1 MSIKKSAAADI
12 ARLMEE
18 LVSGDAQ
25 RRDLAA
31 ARLAVIGTRATT
43 ALLALASNAA
53 VAPAARVA
61 AIETLDAIGDT
72 RAATLAHTLA
82 TEPGIQP
89 GDDALAVAAID
100 LLGQIAGGKDARA
113 TKAFDRLA
121 ALVVSA
127 ESPTTRR
134 LAALTALEGQPEAL
148 LKPLYEALARDP
160 ASRVVARVTRRQ
172 AGAVE
177 SLEAL
182 VSQGLPG
189 DPDVV
194 AAVVRDDGDQTP
206 VTILKKAVDATRVHE
221 RAAAPD
227 VRARWSVVRGALH
240 QHLAA
245 RNSRLALYD
254 LRETLEQ
261 ATGQLPVGFLSAAS
275 AIGDAAC
282 LTPLANAW
290 VHAAEDDR
298 WWREHLADAFGA
310 IVKREALTRRH
321 ATLQKILTR
330 WPSAGAL
337 VAMAKR

>member
-18 LVSGDAQ
+18 LVSGDSQ

-31 ARLAVIGTRATT
+31 ARLAVIGPRATT
-43 ALLALASNAA
+43 ALLTLASNAEA
-53 VAPAARVA
+53 APAARVA

-72 RAATLAHTLA
+72 RAAALAHTLA
-82 TEPGIQP
+82 VEPGHEN
-89 GDDALAVAAID
+89 LAVAAID
-100 LLGQIAGGKDARA
+100 LLGQFAGGKDARA

-121 ALVVSA
+121 ALVVST
-127 ESPTTRR
+127 ETPTTRR
-134 LAALTALEGQPEAL
+134 LAALTALEGQPQAL
-148 LKPLYEALARDP
+148 LKPLYEALAKDP

-206 VTILKKAVDATRVHE
+206 VTVLKKAVDATRAHE
-221 RAAAPD
+221 RAAVTPD
-227 VRARWSVVRGALH
+227 VRARWAVVRGALH

-261 ATGQLPVGFLSAAS
+261 ATGPLPVGFLSAAS
-275 AIGDAAC
+275 AIGDTAC

-310 IVKREALTRRH
+310 IVRREGLTRRH
-321 ATLQKILTR
+321 PALQKILTR

>member
-43 ALLALASNAA
+43 ALLTLASNAEA
-53 VAPAARVA
+53 APAARVA

-82 TEPGIQP
+82 VEP

-100 LLGQIAGGKDARA
+100 LLGQIAGGQDTRA

-121 ALVVSA
+121 ALVVSTEA
-127 ESPTTRR
+127 STTRR

-148 LKPLYEALARDP
+148 LKPLYKALAKDP

-206 VTILKKAVDATRVHE
+206 VTVLKKAVDATRVHE
-221 RAAAPD
+221 RAAVQPD

-261 ATGQLPVGFLSAAS
+261 ATGPLPVGFLSAAS

-321 ATLQKILTR
+321 AALQKILTR
-330 WPSAGAL
+330 WPSAGPLIAI
-337 VAMAKR
+337 ARR